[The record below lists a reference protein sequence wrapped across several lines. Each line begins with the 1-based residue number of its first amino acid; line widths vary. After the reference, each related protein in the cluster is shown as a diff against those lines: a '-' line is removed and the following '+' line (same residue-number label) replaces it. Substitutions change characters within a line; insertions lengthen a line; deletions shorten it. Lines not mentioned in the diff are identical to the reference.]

1 MKSRLASLGIV
12 LALTLSASGAI
23 VALSAAP
30 AAAVTEDCSVLY
42 VGAMTTT
49 ISGTR
54 VYRGNGDI
62 ECEAHVYKIHI
73 YLDIREYTASSGRWA
88 RVNRNENSCFP
99 GAALPS
105 DCGAF
110 VKYPLSKMKSNACY
124 DVEISGYWVYNRGGT
139 EHRVAP
145 KISPPYCT

>member
-12 LALTLSASGAI
+12 MALTLSASGAI

-30 AAAVTEDCSVLY
+30 AAAVTVDCSVLY
-42 VGAMTTT
+42 VGSEITT
-49 ISGTR
+49 ISGKR

-62 ECEAHVYKIHI
+62 ECEAHVYKIHV
-73 YLDIREYTASSGRWA
+73 YLDIRENTGGGWV

-110 VKYPLSKMKSNACY
+110 VKYPVSKMRSNACY

-139 EHRVAP
+139 VHRVAP